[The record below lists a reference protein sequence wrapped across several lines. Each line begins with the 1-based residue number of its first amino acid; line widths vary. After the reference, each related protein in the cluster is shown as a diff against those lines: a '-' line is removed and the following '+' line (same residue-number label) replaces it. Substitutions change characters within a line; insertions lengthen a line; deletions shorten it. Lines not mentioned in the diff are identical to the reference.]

1 MLGMSDLPCCMKTL
15 TQGSAGLVNT
25 NGPLEAPLLR

>member
-1 MLGMSDLPCCMKTL
+1 MLAMSGLLCCMKTL

-25 NGPLEAPLLR
+25 SGPLEAPLLR